1 MKKLAIILSV
11 FLLATLSVHAQSG
24 FGIKAGMNFNSMS
37 DIEVNDIKTSIN
49 RKTGFH
55 AGILYKIDLPS
66 GFGIQP
72 ELLYIQKGGTLSEV
86 QTESSAHT
94 DLGNG
99 GDFKMHY
106 LQLPVNI
113 QWGID
118 LVLFRPFLMVSP
130 FLSYQISKES
140 NIKDLA
146 WDTEKLG
153 YGIGLGAGL
162 DIWKFQVSGKYNWDL
177 GKASEFKW
185 NGTKTFKGGKN
196 RGFELSLAFIF

>member
-55 AGILYKIDLPS
+55 AGMLYKIDLPS

-162 DIWKFQVSGKYNWDL
+162 DIWSFQVSGKYNWDL

>member
-37 DIEVNDIKTSIN
+37 DIEVNDIKRSIN

-185 NGTKTFKGGKN
+185 DGRKTFKGGKN

>member
-185 NGTKTFKGGKN
+185 DGTKTFKGGKN

>member
-86 QTESSAHT
+86 QTESSAHI
-94 DLGNG
+94 DLGN

-130 FLSYQISKES
+130 FLSYQISKDS

-196 RGFELSLAFIF
+196 RGFELTLAFIF

>member
-37 DIEVNDIKTSIN
+37 DIEVNDIKRSIN

-177 GKASEFKW
+177 GKASEFKLD
-185 NGTKTFKGGKN
+185 GKKTFKGGKN

>member
-37 DIEVNDIKTSIN
+37 DIEVNDIKRSIN

-185 NGTKTFKGGKN
+185 DGTKTFKGGKN

>member
-1 MKKLAIILSV
+1 
-11 FLLATLSVHAQSG
+11 
-24 FGIKAGMNFNSMS
+24 
-37 DIEVNDIKTSIN
+37 
-49 RKTGFH
+49 
-55 AGILYKIDLPS
+55 
-66 GFGIQP
+66 
-72 ELLYIQKGGTLSEV
+72 
-86 QTESSAHT
+86 
-94 DLGNG
+94 
-99 GDFKMHY
+99 MHY

>member
-37 DIEVNDIKTSIN
+37 DIEVNDIKRSIN

>member
-37 DIEVNDIKTSIN
+37 DIEVNDIKKSIN

-86 QTESSAHT
+86 QTESSAHI

-177 GKASEFKW
+177 GKASEFKLD
-185 NGTKTFKGGKN
+185 GTKTFKGGKN